1 MKKRTN
7 WYIPEE
13 EETQHPEVMALAD
26 EDNEL
31 HEQLDHVCT
40 VERSIRHLLGIYK
53 WTKQH
58 NNSNKKNHTK
68 TKLWGRVAK
77 SRTWVFSNIHST

>member
-1 MKKRTN
+1 
-7 WYIPEE
+7 
-13 EETQHPEVMALAD
+13 MALAD
-26 EDNEL
+26 VDNEL

-53 WTKQH
+53 RTKQH

-68 TKLWGRVAK
+68 TKL
-77 SRTWVFSNIHST
+77 